1 MTHHLAALAAII
13 AVLLV
18 PVVAYVVWR
27 VIVRRRQRL
36 AREAMRKGNVLYREW
51 LDRSQQRPGSRENR
65 P

>member
-1 MTHHLAALAAII
+1 MPHHITALAAII

-18 PVVAYVVWR
+18 PVVAYSVWR

-51 LDRSQQRPGSRENR
+51 LDRSKQRPGSSDNS